1 LTLGIFKTRIKQITI
16 VSALFV
22 YGLTAFLLG
31 RVTVKNNFIDF
42 KKSKSSEVIRPV
54 ETSPP
59 NTDIQSGAVI
69 SSFAKLCSNTV
80 YSFEIVYPKD
90 WFTTFNTEPEKCTF
104 FAPFSFV
111 VPQDITDFSIP
122 IKIEVVKSDN
132 WLQTA
137 KFYQNPNEF
146 QNVIS
151 VQTIQINEKS
161 VQKIEA
167 QTTGKGFLSRGFTI
181 IRYLIADSNT
191 PLVISYQQLNEKENT
206 KMYEDALSEM
216 ISSLNF
222 F

>member
-1 LTLGIFKTRIKQITI
+1 LTLSIFKTRIRQISIITT
-16 VSALFV
+16 LFI

-31 RVTVKNNFIDF
+31 RVTIKNNFIDL
-42 KKSKSSEVIRPV
+42 KKLKNNEIVRPV
-54 ETSPP
+54 ETPIPSID
-59 NTDIQSGAVI
+59 TQSGTVI

-80 YSFEIVYPKD
+80 YSFEIAYPKD

-111 VPQDITDFSIP
+111 VPQDTQDPFVP
-122 IKIEVVKSDN
+122 IKIEVVKNDN
-132 WLQTA
+132 WQQTA

-151 VQTIQINEKS
+151 VQNIQINEKS
-161 VQKIEA
+161 VQKIQAE
-167 QTTGKGFLSRGFTI
+167 TTDKGFLPRGFTTV
-181 IRYLIADSNT
+181 RYLIGSSNT
-191 PLVISYQQLNEKENT
+191 SLVISYQQLNEKEDT

-216 ISSLNF
+216 TSSLNF